1 MSQMTQLEHAL
12 DTTEAYVAHF
22 ESQSLPVLKRTVREL
37 DTLRDD
43 EESVS
48 GRRIAAVILGDPLMA
63 MRVISFLERKRGA
76 TQNHDITTV
85 DRAVMMMG
93 ITPFFREF
101 NNLPIVEDLLAKRPK
116 ALIGLLQVIGRARRA
131 AHFAR
136 DWAILRHDLDVDE
149 ITLAALL
156 REATE
161 ILCWC
166 FAPVLTEKV
175 YAMQKADPTLRSVV
189 AQREVFGFTAQEI
202 QSALV
207 KAWRLPALLVSLM
220 NEADAENP
228 RVQTVAL
235 AAALARHSAHGWT
248 DPALP
253 DDFEAIGTLVH
264 MGREPLLKRLG
275 LTPEEA
281 APYLPLP

>member
-1 MSQMTQLEHAL
+1 MTQLEHAL

-37 DTLRDD
+37 DTLRED

-101 NNLPIVEDLLAKRPK
+101 YNLPIVEDLLAKRPK